1 MPVFLVVRQIGFVL
15 VVPVLRSPGIW
26 IGVSTNEGDGTPHYL
41 RGVPIM
47 TIGEL
52 KRIMQDLPDETPVRV
67 FSDSMDS
74 YVDFDIAARKDDSG
88 RNTLEVSAFD

>member
-1 MPVFLVVRQIGFVL
+1 
-15 VVPVLRSPGIW
+15 
-26 IGVSTNEGDGTPHYL
+26 
-41 RGVPIM
+41 M

-88 RNTLEVSAFD
+88 RNTLEVSSDY